1 MKNTP
6 YMCLYI
12 LYMCVIVWY
21 YSISNIFY
29 LRLLKYYQSEDIN
42 QMHTN
47 TKVEGFFQRLVKIV
61 VYFYHLREQ
70 QRFLIGCS
78 SDHQKV
84 IQFMICHVFE
94 KTSHFS
100 ILYFIGILRPL
111 SYFYLKYGYIIFC
124 NIFCNSCEITMII
137 SYISWSQQ

>member
-12 LYMCVIVWY
+12 YVCDCVVFY
-21 YSISNIFY
+21 YNIFY

-47 TKVEGFFQRLVKIV
+47 NKVEVFFKIV

-111 SYFYLKYGYIIFC
+111 SYFYLQYGYIIFC